1 MSFIDD
7 ARGKLTEARN
17 ELLKRLRGTDNTDD
31 RGKIDDAITE
41 INGTLGLLNQSDSLE
56 VANAA
61 VDATVAIERLVS
73 GARLSRFDDYLG
85 QLATMVNNMSDLLSH
100 CDLMEHLERAPAVF
114 SESESTDGTTTGPEA
129 GSTTIVSPPS
139 TQAVCST
146 RDFNVLAAEYQDWVA
161 AMSVREEYKQKVDW
175 HIKMLLKYQERYR
188 EVGQSLNGVPW
199 SMVGVIHAMECG
211 FNFACHLHNGDPLTA
226 RTTHVPA
233 GRPQDGEPPFSWEK
247 SAADALNGE
256 GFRENTDWSIPHMLY
271 LLEKYNGFGYR
282 KISRPTPYL
291 WSFSNLYEKGKYV
304 ADCSFDPEAVSKQ
317 CGAAV
322 MLKTLLD
329 QSVVIV

>member
-17 ELLKRLRGTDNTDD
+17 SLIKRWSGTDDEND

-41 INGTLGLLNQSDSLE
+41 INGTLGLLNQSDSLG
-56 VANAA
+56 AA
-61 VDATVAIERLVS
+61 DAVVDATVALERLVS
-73 GARLSRFDDYLG
+73 RARLGVFDDYRS
-85 QLATMVNNMSDLLSH
+85 QLETMVNNIGELLRNS
-100 CDLMEHLERAPAVF
+100 DLMEHLERAPDIF
-114 SESESTDGTTTGPEA
+114 SRSDGNETPDTATT
-129 GSTTIVSPPS
+129 VSPDPTGRS
-139 TQAVCST
+139 VCCT
-146 RDFNVLAAEYQDWVA
+146 RDFGVLAVEYQDWFA
-161 AMSVREEYKQKVDW
+161 AMTLREEQKPKVDW
-175 HIKMLLKYQERYR
+175 HIKMLLKHQDKYR
-188 EVGQSLNGVPW
+188 EVGRSLDGVPW
-199 SMVGVIHAMECG
+199 AMVGIIHAMECG

-247 SAADALNGE
+247 SAADALDGE
-256 GFRENTDWSIPHMLY
+256 GLKANTDWSVPRMLY

-282 KISRPTPYL
+282 SISRPTPYL

-304 ADCSFDPEAVSKQ
+304 ADGTFDAETVSKQ

-329 QSVVIV
+329 QGAAIV